1 MPIFR
6 MTMTS
11 ERNAPHPGSGTG
23 PGGLSR
29 HLSVLLAVLAGAL
42 LTALAVGYDLH
53 QSRRDAERQLAWRAD
68 NEAGRFQRSLDRSQ
82 EVVDALASFMTASR
96 GVEQDEFRR
105 FVRNLLQRHPE
116 FHALQWLPRVTQA
129 QRSDFERALTRQRPG
144 SGITER
150 DADGRLVAA
159 GERPV
164 YYPIR
169 YVAPHDGNQAAL
181 GFDALSQASIRPGME
196 WSRDHGEMV
205 ISEQITLV
213 QSGGRVRAVALYRPV
228 YRRDVPLATVEQ
240 RRAAHLGYAVG
251 ILRVGAILDGALK
264 GYQPTGLDVLIVD
277 RSGGGQQVLH
287 AHASRSRGP
296 QAPRPTLEDMLAGPH
311 HVVRLQAPGRDWQML
326 FRPAPAFRAEFRN
339 HRWAWILALGALL
352 TAVLALYLYRRA
364 QALEAL
370 TALNDDL
377 RSANHD
383 LVLQGERLRLA
394 TRVIE
399 NTHDA
404 VVITDHHARILE
416 VNPAFCRI
424 TGYGADE
431 VIGHKPNLW
440 RSDHHDA
447 DFYAALW
454 QALGTQGHWQG
465 KIWNR
470 RRNGEPYPAW
480 ESISAVRD
488 EQGEITHYVAVFSD
502 ISQIVRSR
510 NELAYLA
517 QHDPLTELPNRML
530 FQDRLEHALA
540 RAQREQGLLAVLFLD
555 LDRFKHI
562 NDSMGHVTG
571 DRLLVEV
578 ARRLRGTL
586 RSEDTVA
593 RMGGDEFIVLTETL
607 RHEEDAA
614 QLAQKLLQ
622 ALAAPYRIDQNEF
635 YVTCSIG
642 ISLYPRDGADA
653 QTMVRN
659 ADAAMYRA
667 KAVGRNAYEFY
678 TEALTL
684 SAMERVRL
692 ESELRQ
698 ALARGE
704 LEVHYQP
711 QVDLASG
718 RVVGAEALLRWHHPE
733 LGQVSPDRFI
743 PVAEETGLIIEIG
756 AWVLLQACRQARD
769 WRSAGL
775 PIETVAVNVAGAQI
789 QRSDFVA
796 TVRRALAETGLSPE
810 HLELEVTEGF
820 VMGQAETSIG
830 VLEELSQLGVKLS
843 IDDFGTG
850 YSSLAYLKRL
860 PIDKLKVDR
869 SFVRDLPAD
878 EEDAAIAAAGVAL
891 GRSLGLTVIAEGVE
905 TAAQRDFL
913 LRLGCHE
920 AQGWFYGRPQPP
932 DRFNPDFPL
941 GRGKA
946 RSP

>member
-1 MPIFR
+1 MYFPI
-6 MTMTS
+6 
-11 ERNAPHPGSGTG
+11 H
-23 PGGLSR
+23 
-29 HLSVLLAVLAGAL
+29 
-42 LTALAVGYDLH
+42 
-53 QSRRDAERQLAWRAD
+53 
-68 NEAGRFQRSLDRSQ
+68 
-82 EVVDALASFMTASR
+82 
-96 GVEQDEFRR
+96 
-105 FVRNLLQRHPE
+105 
-116 FHALQWLPRVTQA
+116 
-129 QRSDFERALTRQRPG
+129 
-144 SGITER
+144 
-150 DADGRLVAA
+150 
-159 GERPV
+159 
-164 YYPIR
+164 

-181 GFDALSQASIRPGME
+181 GFDALSRASIRPGME

-205 ISEQITLV
+205 ISEQIALV
-213 QSGGRVRAVALYRPV
+213 QSGGRVRVVALYRPV
-228 YRRDVPLATVEQ
+228 YRRDAPLATVEQ

-277 RSGGGQQVLH
+277 RSGCGLQVLH

-370 TALNDDL
+370 TALNEDL

-383 LVLQGERLRLA
+383 LVVQGERLRLA

-399 NTHDA
+399 NTHEA
-404 VVITDHHARILE
+404 VLITDRHARILE

-431 VIGHKPNLW
+431 VIGHKPSLW

-454 QALGTQGHWQG
+454 HTLGTQGHWQG
-465 KIWNR
+465 EIWNR

-480 ESISAVRD
+480 ETISAVRD

-510 NELAYLA
+510 NELAHLA
-517 QHDPLTELPNRML
+517 QHDPLTDLPNRLL

-540 RAQREQGLLAVLFLD
+540 RAQREQGLLAVLFID

-562 NDSMGHVTG
+562 NDSLGHVTG

-586 RSEDTVA
+586 RNEDTVA

-622 ALAAPYRIDQNEF
+622 ALAAPYRIDRNEF
-635 YVTCSIG
+635 FVTCSIG

-678 TEALTL
+678 TEALTH

-711 QVDLASG
+711 HVELASG

-756 AWVLLQACRQARD
+756 AWVLQQACRQARD

-775 PIETVAVNVAGAQI
+775 SIETVAVNVAGAQI

-796 TVRRALAETGLSPE
+796 TVRRALSETGLSPE
-810 HLELEVTEGF
+810 HLELEVSEGF
-820 VMGQAETSIG
+820 VMGQAEASIG
-830 VLEELSQLGVKLS
+830 VLEELNRLGVKLS

-869 SFVRDLPAD
+869 SFVRNLPAD
-878 EEDAAIAAAGVAL
+878 EEDAAIAAAVVAL

-905 TAAQRDFL
+905 TAAQRDLL